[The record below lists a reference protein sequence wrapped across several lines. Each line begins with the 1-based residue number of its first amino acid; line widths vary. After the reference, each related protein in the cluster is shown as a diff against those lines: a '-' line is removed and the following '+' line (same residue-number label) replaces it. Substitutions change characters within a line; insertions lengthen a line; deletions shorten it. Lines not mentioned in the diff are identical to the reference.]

1 MCCKSEPNPD
11 EGGQEA
17 KILHILWTSFM
28 DGSFARSLQQVGA
41 ERRRLLPVRP
51 MSRVEQDR
59 RDLLPWGQNFNL
71 SQSASS
77 PAGFLELLSL
87 SEGEKGNESPL
98 RSAEKRDT
106 ALQSPLRQIF
116 FKSRST

>member
-59 RDLLPWGQNFNL
+59 RDRATSSRGAKTLIFLKALL
-71 SQSASS
+71 S
-77 PAGFLELLSL
+77 PVGFLEVLSL
-87 SEGEKGNESPL
+87 SEGSGGETG
-98 RSAEKRDT
+98 
-106 ALQSPLRQIF
+106 
-116 FKSRST
+116 

>member
-1 MCCKSEPNPD
+1 
-11 EGGQEA
+11 
-17 KILHILWTSFM
+17 M
-28 DGSFARSLQQVGA
+28 DGSFARSLPQVSA

-77 PAGFLELLSL
+77 PVGFLELLSL
-87 SEGEKGNESPL
+87 SEGSEG
-98 RSAEKRDT
+98 DT
-106 ALQSPLRQIF
+106 G
-116 FKSRST
+116 